1 MRKHVLIVLSS
12 FVSSLRDYV
21 FNLCMFFFL
30 FSFYSGK
37 EGPLPEYERRI
48 ASGELLDGDK
58 CQVVKTDIGLDF
70 SF

>member
-1 MRKHVLIVLSS
+1 
-12 FVSSLRDYV
+12 
-21 FNLCMFFFL
+21 MFFCL
-30 FSFYSGK
+30 FSFYAGK